1 VEERKNKEFKTV
13 GKVPKRHNG
22 SMLHD
27 CALETMHADS
37 MGQYISD
44 LKHIYFFYSSIK

>member
-1 VEERKNKEFKTV
+1 MGERKNKAYKTV
-13 GKVPKRHNG
+13 GKVPKRYHG

-27 CALETMHADS
+27 CALETMYADS
-37 MGQYISD
+37 IGRCISD